1 MNKSLLRRKDRLKDT
16 TTQIATPSLAPKK
29 KGQHT
34 RPRIPLAECHNTKN
48 RDRQGWRLGKRPPS
62 VSEAPEQLTKLK
74 KKGRNQTTQNS
85 TSPSLKL
92 TATEA
97 ATPSLAWKENGGH
110 TRRAN
115 SQIRRC
121 RARKGK
127 RQAWRLGKRWR
138 KPKKVRGRPRSFYI
152 IDYCERSEHIS
163 L

>member
-1 MNKSLLRRKDRLKDT
+1 VRNDEKSRASLLTTSGDRRERVREESK
-16 TTQIATPSLAPKK
+16 
-29 KGQHT
+29 
-34 RPRIPLAECHNTKN
+34 
-48 RDRQGWRLGKRPPS
+48 
-62 VSEAPEQLTKLK
+62 QLTKLK
-74 KKGRNQTTQNS
+74 KKGRSQTTRSS

-97 ATPSLAWKENGGH
+97 ATPSLARKENGGH

-127 RQAWRLGKRWR
+127 RQAWRLGKRRR

-152 IDYCERSEHIS
+152 IDEWLRNLYTNGVNRQQGGVRKGEARREW
-163 L
+163 